1 MAIAIAP
8 RSVLIDRV
16 SSGPITSTAWVL
28 AAAGLTALTA
38 QIAVPIPGSP
48 VPVTGQTFAVLL
60 TAAALGPVRGALG
73 QVVYLLAAMFGFP
86 VMANGGGGVEK
97 VFGATGGYLFGFV
110 LAAVVVRSLA
120 KRGTDRK
127 PVGAFFGYVIGS
139 VIIYAIGA
147 PVLGLVT
154 DNSLGW
160 AIQNGVVPFLFGD
173 LLKALLAAGLLPL
186 AWLAVRKSEQN
197 DN

>member
-1 MAIAIAP
+1 
-8 RSVLIDRV
+8 
-16 SSGPITSTAWVL
+16 VL

-110 LAAVVVRSLA
+110 LAAVVVGSLA